1 MKKCLSM
8 ILAVLLLCGGILSGS
23 LAEGEF
29 EYTAKGKNAEITVIN
44 GTGEIEVPAELDG
57 KKVTSIGMYVF
68 NGNTTVKKVT
78 LPEGLQKIERSAFA
92 NNDKLKE
99 LNIPDSVTSI
109 GNGAFSSCSALETV
123 EISPYHKT
131 YGICNK
137 QLFLKKNMTLLR
149 CYGNENGTCE
159 VFWGI
164 KSIGEE
170 AFNGS
175 KVRAVILPDSVTAIG
190 ACAFISCGNLKNIFI
205 PDSVKSIGIQ
215 AFCFCE
221 SLESISIPA
230 GVIRIEPGIFNY
242 CGKLTDIQVDP
253 ANKKYEAQ
261 GMLLIDKTR
270 KTVVSAT
277 SALKGTVE
285 IPDGIKEIDNSAF
298 QGCSD
303 VKEMISPDSV
313 KKIGVGAFSN
323 CPTLVV
329 KGHAGSGAQ
338 KYCEQNNIRFEVI
351 E

>member
-137 QLFLKKNMTLLR
+137 QLFLKRT
-149 CYGNENGTCE
+149 
-159 VFWGI
+159 
-164 KSIGEE
+164 
-170 AFNGS
+170 
-175 KVRAVILPDSVTAIG
+175 
-190 ACAFISCGNLKNIFI
+190 
-205 PDSVKSIGIQ
+205 
-215 AFCFCE
+215 
-221 SLESISIPA
+221 
-230 GVIRIEPGIFNY
+230 
-242 CGKLTDIQVDP
+242 
-253 ANKKYEAQ
+253 
-261 GMLLIDKTR
+261 
-270 KTVVSAT
+270 
-277 SALKGTVE
+277 
-285 IPDGIKEIDNSAF
+285 
-298 QGCSD
+298 
-303 VKEMISPDSV
+303 
-313 KKIGVGAFSN
+313 
-323 CPTLVV
+323 
-329 KGHAGSGAQ
+329 
-338 KYCEQNNIRFEVI
+338 
-351 E
+351 